1 MILGRGVE
9 IKTPEQLRLMRRA
22 GLVVARA
29 HAAVKEAAR
38 AGVTTGELDAVA
50 RDVLA
55 QAGAQSSFLNYGAQ
69 YGHPPYPAVACI
81 SVNDEIV
88 HGIPGGRVLRDGDLL
103 SIDCGAIVNG
113 WHGDAAI
120 TVVVGGDEAARPED
134 LQLSR
139 ATDDSLWA
147 GIGAMRA
154 GQRLYAVGEAIEASI
169 VAAGERDGRDYGI
182 VEEYVGH
189 AIGQEMHLDPQIPN
203 YAVKGKGPIL
213 ASGFTGALE
222 PMITLGSPATRVLAD
237 DWTVVT
243 HDGSRAAHWEH
254 TIAIRDAGAWVL
266 TALDGGAARLAELG
280 IPYAPV
286 A

>member
-1 MILGRGVE
+1 MFGRRTTVGR
-9 IKTPEQLRLMRRA
+9 TDEQLVLMRAA
-22 GLVVARA
+22 GLLVGQTL
-29 HAAVKEAAR
+29 AAVRAAVSD
-38 AGVTTGELDAVA
+38 GVTTGDLDA
-50 RDVLA
+50 LA
-55 QAGAQSSFLNYGAQ
+55 EEFIRSHGGRPSFQEVPGYRHTL
-69 YGHPPYPAVACI
+69 CT
-81 SVNDEIV
+81 STNDEVV
-88 HGIPGGRVLRDGDLL
+88 HGIPGSRVLRDGDLL
-103 SIDCGAIVNG
+103 SVDCGAIVAG

-120 TVVVGGDEAARPED
+120 TLVVGGDEAARPED
-134 LQLSR
+134 LDLSR

-154 GQRLYAVGEAIEASI
+154 GRRLYAVGEAIEASI
-169 VAAGERDGRDYGI
+169 VAAGQRDGRDYGI

-243 HDGSRAAHWEH
+243 EDGSRAAHWEH
-254 TIAIRDAGAWVL
+254 TVAIRDAGAWVL

>member
-1 MILGRGVE
+1 MFGRRTTVGR
-9 IKTPEQLRLMRRA
+9 TDEQLVLMRAA
-22 GLVVARA
+22 GLLVGQTL
-29 HAAVKEAAR
+29 AAVRAAV
-38 AGVTTGELDAVA
+38 ADGVTTGELDA
-50 RDVLA
+50 LA
-55 QAGAQSSFLNYGAQ
+55 EDFIRSHGGRPSFQEVPGYRHTLCTSA
-69 YGHPPYPAVACI
+69 
-81 SVNDEIV
+81 NDEIV
-88 HGIPGGRVLRDGDLL
+88 HGIPGSRVLRAGDLL
-103 SIDCGAIVNG
+103 SIDCGAIVDG

-139 ATDDSLWA
+139 ATDDSMWA

>member
-1 MILGRGVE
+1 MFGRRTTVGR
-9 IKTPEQLRLMRRA
+9 TDEQLVLMRAA
-22 GLVVARA
+22 GLLVGQTL
-29 HAAVKEAAR
+29 AAVRAAVSD
-38 AGVTTGELDAVA
+38 GVTTGDLDA
-50 RDVLA
+50 LA
-55 QAGAQSSFLNYGAQ
+55 EEFIRSHGGRPSFQEVPGYRHTL
-69 YGHPPYPAVACI
+69 CT
-81 SVNDEIV
+81 STNDEVV
-88 HGIPGGRVLRDGDLL
+88 HGIPGSRVLRDGDLL
-103 SIDCGAIVNG
+103 SVDCGAIVGG

-120 TVVVGGDEAARPED
+120 TLVVGGDEAARPED
-134 LQLSR
+134 LDLSR

-154 GQRLYAVGEAIEASI
+154 GRRLYAVGEAIEASI
-169 VAAGERDGRDYGI
+169 VAAGQRDGRDYGI

-243 HDGSRAAHWEH
+243 EDGSRAAHWEH
-254 TIAIRDAGAWVL
+254 TVAIRDAGAWVL

>member
-1 MILGRGVE
+1 MFGRRTTVGR
-9 IKTPEQLRLMRRA
+9 TDEQLVLMRAA
-22 GLVVARA
+22 GLLVGQTL
-29 HAAVKEAAR
+29 AAVRAAVSD
-38 AGVTTGELDAVA
+38 GVTTGDLDA
-50 RDVLA
+50 LA
-55 QAGAQSSFLNYGAQ
+55 EDFIRSHGGRPSFQEVPGYRHTL
-69 YGHPPYPAVACI
+69 CT
-81 SVNDEIV
+81 STNDEVV
-88 HGIPGGRVLRDGDLL
+88 HGIPGSRVLRDGDLL
-103 SIDCGAIVNG
+103 SVDCGAIVAG

-134 LQLSR
+134 LDLSR

-154 GQRLYAVGEAIEASI
+154 GRRLYAVGEAIEASI
-169 VAAGERDGRDYGI
+169 VAAGQRDGRDYGI

-243 HDGSRAAHWEH
+243 EDGSRAAHWEH
-254 TIAIRDAGAWVL
+254 TVAIRDAGAWVL
-266 TALDGGAARLAELG
+266 TALDGGAARMAELG

>member
-1 MILGRGVE
+1 MFGRRTTVGR
-9 IKTPEQLRLMRRA
+9 TDEQLVVMRAA
-22 GLVVARA
+22 GLLVGQTL
-29 HAAVKEAAR
+29 AAVRAAVSD
-38 AGVTTGELDAVA
+38 GVTTGDLDA
-50 RDVLA
+50 LA
-55 QAGAQSSFLNYGAQ
+55 EEFIRSHGGRPSFQEVPGYRHTL
-69 YGHPPYPAVACI
+69 CT
-81 SVNDEIV
+81 STNDEVV
-88 HGIPGGRVLRDGDLL
+88 HGIPGSRVLRDGDLL
-103 SIDCGAIVNG
+103 SVDCGAIVGG

-120 TVVVGGDEAARPED
+120 TLVVGGDEAARPED
-134 LQLSR
+134 LDLSR

-154 GQRLYAVGEAIEASI
+154 GRRLYAVGEAIEASI
-169 VAAGERDGRDYGI
+169 VAAGQRDGRDYGI

-243 HDGSRAAHWEH
+243 EDGSRAAHWEH
-254 TIAIRDAGAWVL
+254 TVAIRDAGAWVL

>member
-1 MILGRGVE
+1 MFGRRTTVGR
-9 IKTPEQLRLMRRA
+9 TDEQLVLMRAA
-22 GLVVARA
+22 GLLVGQTL
-29 HAAVKEAAR
+29 AAVRAAV
-38 AGVTTGELDAVA
+38 ADGVTTGELDA
-50 RDVLA
+50 LA
-55 QAGAQSSFLNYGAQ
+55 EDFIRSHAGRPSFQEVPGYRHTLCTSA
-69 YGHPPYPAVACI
+69 
-81 SVNDEIV
+81 NDEIV

-103 SIDCGAIVNG
+103 SIDCGAIVAG

>member
-1 MILGRGVE
+1 
-9 IKTPEQLRLMRRA
+9 MRAA
-22 GLVVARA
+22 GLLVGQTL
-29 HAAVKEAAR
+29 AAVRAAV
-38 AGVTTGELDAVA
+38 ADGVTTGELDA
-50 RDVLA
+50 LA
-55 QAGAQSSFLNYGAQ
+55 EDFIRSHGGRPSFQEVPGYRHTLCTSA
-69 YGHPPYPAVACI
+69 
-81 SVNDEIV
+81 NDEIV
-88 HGIPGGRVLRDGDLL
+88 HGIPGSRVLRAGDLL
-103 SIDCGAIVNG
+103 SIDCGAIVDG

>member
-1 MILGRGVE
+1 MFGRRTTVGR
-9 IKTPEQLRLMRRA
+9 TDEQLVLMRAA
-22 GLVVARA
+22 GLLVGQTL
-29 HAAVKEAAR
+29 AAVRAAVSD
-38 AGVTTGELDAVA
+38 GVTTGDLDA
-50 RDVLA
+50 LA
-55 QAGAQSSFLNYGAQ
+55 EDFIRSHGGRPSFQEVPGYRHTL
-69 YGHPPYPAVACI
+69 CT
-81 SVNDEIV
+81 STNDEVV
-88 HGIPGGRVLRDGDLL
+88 HGIPGSRVLRDGDLL
-103 SIDCGAIVNG
+103 SVDCGAIVAG

-134 LQLSR
+134 LDLSR

-154 GQRLYAVGEAIEASI
+154 GRRLYAVGEAIEASI
-169 VAAGERDGRDYGI
+169 VAAGQRDGRDYGI

-243 HDGSRAAHWEH
+243 EDGSRAAHWEH
-254 TIAIRDAGAWVL
+254 TVAIRDAGAWVL